1 MLPGAVITREH
12 SGTDRVLPSTIV
24 SIRSLNARDLTPE
37 GKMLELS
44 RKAGAIAQSEIR
56 IMSVECE
63 RVRGIN
69 LAQGICDTEV
79 PEPVQRKAI
88 EAIRSRHNS
97 YTRLDGVSGLRLAI
111 AEKMREYNR
120 VEADPERNIVV
131 TAGSTGAFYSAC
143 MALLNPGDEV
153 IVFEPYYGYHVN
165 TLRALDSV
173 PVYVTMHPPRW
184 LFSREQLER
193 AVTARTRAI
202 VLNSPAN
209 PSGKVFSQ
217 EELEFVAE
225 LAIRHDLFV
234 ITDEIYEYFL
244 YDDNQHISPASLPGM
259 ADRTITISGFS
270 KTYSITGWRIG
281 YAVSD
286 ERWAQPIGYFHDLA
300 YICAPSPFQHA
311 VTAGLEELTADFYT
325 KLAEEYR
332 AKRDLLC
339 TTLEQVGLCPSWPQ
353 GSYYVLADAS
363 SLPGS
368 NSKEKAMHLLS
379 QTGVA
384 SVPGEAF
391 FSEGGRSLLRFC
403 FAKTDADLEEA
414 CRRLSKISVGAL

>member
-1 MLPGAVITREH
+1 
-12 SGTDRVLPSTIV
+12 
-24 SIRSLNARDLTPE
+24 
-37 GKMLELS
+37 MLELS
-44 RKAGAIAQSEIR
+44 RKAGGITQSEIR
-56 IMSVECE
+56 IMSVECDK
-63 RVRGIN
+63 VRGIN

-88 EAIRSRHNS
+88 EAIRSCQNS
-97 YTRLDGVSGLRLAI
+97 YTRLDGVAQLRRAI
-111 AEKMREYNR
+111 AQKMREYNR
-120 VEADPERNIVV
+120 VEADPEREIVV

-165 TLRALDSV
+165 TLRALDCI
-173 PVYVTMHPPRW
+173 PVSVTMHPPRW
-184 LFSREQLER
+184 IFSREQLEQ
-193 AVTARTRAI
+193 AVTTKTRAI
-202 VLNSPAN
+202 ILNSPAN
-209 PSGKVFSQ
+209 PSGKVFTH
-217 EELEFVAE
+217 EELEFIAD

-244 YDDNQHISPASLPGM
+244 YDDNQHLSPASLPGM

-281 YAVSD
+281 YAVCD
-286 ERWAQPIGYFHDLA
+286 ARWAHSIGYFHDLA
-300 YICAPSPFQHA
+300 YICAPSPFQHG
-311 VTAGLEELTADFYT
+311 VTAGLEELTKDFYV
-325 KLAEEYR
+325 KLAAEYR

-339 TTLEQVGLCPSWPQ
+339 TTLEQIGLSPSWPQ

-391 FSEGGRSLLRFC
+391 FSGGGRSLLRFC

-414 CRRLSKISVGAL
+414 CRRLSRMSVPAGSV

>member
-1 MLPGAVITREH
+1 ML
-12 SGTDRVLPSTIV
+12 S
-24 SIRSLNARDLTPE
+24 
-37 GKMLELS
+37 LS
-44 RKAGAIAQSEIR
+44 RKAAGIAQSEIR

-63 RVRGIN
+63 KARGIN

-79 PEPVQRKAI
+79 PEPVQRGAI
-88 EAIRSRHNS
+88 DAIRCRQNS
-97 YTRLDGVSGLRLAI
+97 YTRLDGVAQLRQAI
-111 AEKMREYNR
+111 ARKMRDYNH
-120 VEADPERNIVV
+120 VEADPEREIVV

-153 IVFEPYYGYHVN
+153 AVFEPYYGYHVN
-165 TLRALDSV
+165 TLRALDCV

-184 LFSREQLER
+184 IFSREQFER
-193 AVTARTRAI
+193 AITPNTRAVI
-202 VLNSPAN
+202 LNSPAN
-209 PSGKVFSQ
+209 PSGKVFSR
-217 EELEFVAE
+217 EELEFISE
-225 LAIRHDLFV
+225 LAVKHDLFV

-244 YDDNQHISPASLPGM
+244 YDANEHVSPASLPGM
-259 ADRTITISGFS
+259 AERTITISGFS

-281 YAVSD
+281 YAVCD
-286 ERWAQPIGYFHDLA
+286 ARWAHSIGYFHDLA
-300 YICAPSPFQHA
+300 YICAPSPFQHGVA
-311 VTAGLEELTADFYT
+311 AGLDELTPEFYRQ
-325 KLAEEYR
+325 LAEEYR

-339 TTLEQVGLCPSWPQ
+339 TTLEQIGLAPSWPQ

-368 NSKEKAMHLLS
+368 DSKQKAMYLLAQS
-379 QTGVA
+379 GVA

-414 CRRLSKISVGAL
+414 CRRLSRMPVAAASAVATGSKR